1 MIRFKNVKVGYAQVL
16 LEIEDLALEAGRVYA
31 LIGRNGSGK
40 STLLKTIIGQLPLL
54 NGQLFFGEHALSTL
68 VKNHEQRAKLIAY
81 VASMFEGVDA
91 LSLQAYVALG
101 RLPYLGALG
110 RLQPHDRDKIDE
122 ILARLD
128 LTKLALKPTPQLSD
142 GERQLGSL
150 ARAMVQDTPIM
161 VLDEPTSFL
170 DYFNRELF
178 LEQLQIWVQGSQN
191 RTAIFSSHDIDLCL
205 DKQIPLLILSNKG
218 LVLLENA
225 SKESVMEL
233 LRQS

>member
-1 MIRFKNVKVGYAQVL
+1 MIKFNKVQVGYKQVL

-40 STLLKTIIGQLPLL
+40 STLLKSMIGQLPLL
-54 NGQLFFGEHALSTL
+54 GGQIEIGGYTIQELIKDH
-68 VKNHEQRAKLIAY
+68 VQRAREIAY

-91 LSLQAYVALG
+91 LSLRAYVALG

-110 RLQPHDRDKIDE
+110 RLQSEDQHKIDE

-128 LTKLALKPTPQLSD
+128 LTKLASKPTLQLSD

-161 VLDEPTSFL
+161 MLDEPASFL
-170 DYFNRELF
+170 DYFNRELL

-205 DKQIPLLILSNKG
+205 EKQMPLLILSNKK
-218 LVLLENA
+218 LVLLEKA
-225 SKESVMEL
+225 SKEKVMEL

>member
-1 MIRFKNVKVGYAQVL
+1 MIRFKNIQVGYAHVL
-16 LEIEDLALEAGRVYA
+16 LEIADLALEAGRVYA

-40 STLLKTIIGQLPLL
+40 STLLKSMIGQLPLL
-54 NGQLFFGEHALSTL
+54 GGQIEIGDHSINQLIKDHA
-68 VKNHEQRAKLIAY
+68 QRAREIAY
-81 VASMFEGVDA
+81 VASMFEGVEA
-91 LSLQAYVALG
+91 LTLKAYVALG

-110 RLQPHDRDKIDE
+110 RLQPEDQDKIDE

-128 LTKLALKPTPQLSD
+128 LTKLASKPTPQLSD

-161 VLDEPTSFL
+161 VLDEPASFL
-170 DYFNRELF
+170 DYFNRELL

-205 DKQIPLLILSNKG
+205 EKQIPLLILSNKK

-233 LRQS
+233 LRSS

>member
-1 MIRFKNVKVGYAQVL
+1 MIRFKNIQVGYAQVL
-16 LEIEDLALEAGRVYA
+16 LEIADLALEAGRVYA

-40 STLLKTIIGQLPLL
+40 STLLKSMIGQLPLL
-54 NGQLFFGEHALSTL
+54 GGQIEIGDHSIDQLIKDHA
-68 VKNHEQRAKLIAY
+68 QRAREIAY
-81 VASMFEGVDA
+81 VASMFEGVEA
-91 LSLQAYVALG
+91 LTLKAYVALG

-110 RLQPHDRDKIDE
+110 RLQPEDQDKIYE

-128 LTKLALKPTPQLSD
+128 LTKLASKPTPQLSD

-161 VLDEPTSFL
+161 VLDEPASFL
-170 DYFNRELF
+170 DYFNREL
-178 LEQLQIWVQGSQN
+178 LLDQLQIWVQGSQN

-205 DKQIPLLILSNKG
+205 EKQIPLLILSNKK

-233 LRQS
+233 LR

>member
-1 MIRFKNVKVGYAQVL
+1 M
-16 LEIEDLALEAGRVYA
+16 YA

-54 NGQLFFGEHALSTL
+54 NGQLYIGEHALSTL

-81 VASMFEGVDA
+81 VASMFDGVDA
-91 LSLQAYVALG
+91 LTLQAYVALG

-110 RLQPHDRDKIDE
+110 RLQPEDQQKIEE

-128 LTKLALKPTPQLSD
+128 LTKLAAKPTVQLSD

-161 VLDEPTSFL
+161 VLDEPASFL
-170 DYFNRELF
+170 
-178 LEQLQIWVQGSQN
+178 S
-191 RTAIFSSHDIDLCL
+191 
-205 DKQIPLLILSNKG
+205 
-218 LVLLENA
+218 
-225 SKESVMEL
+225 
-233 LRQS
+233 

>member
-1 MIRFKNVKVGYAQVL
+1 MIRFKDIQVGYAQVL
-16 LEIEDLALEAGRVYA
+16 LEIADLALEAGRVYA

-40 STLLKTIIGQLPLL
+40 STLLKSMIGQLPLL
-54 NGQLFFGEHALSTL
+54 GGQIEIGDHSINQLIKDHA
-68 VKNHEQRAKLIAY
+68 QRAREIAY
-81 VASMFEGVDA
+81 VASMFEGVEA
-91 LSLQAYVALG
+91 LTLKAYVALG

-110 RLQPHDRDKIDE
+110 RLQPEDQDKIDE

-128 LTKLALKPTPQLSD
+128 LTKLASKPTPQLSD

-161 VLDEPTSFL
+161 VLDEPASFL
-170 DYFNRELF
+170 DYFNRELL

-205 DKQIPLLILSNKG
+205 EKQIPLLILSNKK

-233 LRQS
+233 LRSS

>member
-1 MIRFKNVKVGYAQVL
+1 MIRFKNIQVGYAQVL
-16 LEIEDLALEAGRVYA
+16 LEIDDLALEAGRVYA

-40 STLLKTIIGQLPLL
+40 STLLKSMIGQLPLL
-54 NGQLFFGEHALSTL
+54 GGQIEIGDHSINQLIKDHA
-68 VKNHEQRAKLIAY
+68 QRAREIAY
-81 VASMFEGVDA
+81 VASMFEGVEA
-91 LSLQAYVALG
+91 LTLKAYVALG

-110 RLQPHDRDKIDE
+110 RLQPEDQDKIDE

-128 LTKLALKPTPQLSD
+128 LTKLASKPTPQLSD

-161 VLDEPTSFL
+161 VLDEPASFL
-170 DYFNRELF
+170 DYFNREL
-178 LEQLQIWVQGSQN
+178 LLDQLQIWVQGSQN

-205 DKQIPLLILSNKG
+205 EKQIPLLILSNKK

-233 LRQS
+233 LR

>member
-1 MIRFKNVKVGYAQVL
+1 MIRFKNIQVGYAHVL
-16 LEIEDLALEAGRVYA
+16 LEIADLALEAGRVYA

-40 STLLKTIIGQLPLL
+40 STLLKSMIGQLPLL
-54 NGQLFFGEHALSTL
+54 GGQIEIGDHSINQLIKDHA
-68 VKNHEQRAKLIAY
+68 QRAREIAY
-81 VASMFEGVDA
+81 VASMFEGVEA
-91 LSLQAYVALG
+91 LTLKAYVALG

-110 RLQPHDRDKIDE
+110 RLQPEDQDKIDE

-128 LTKLALKPTPQLSD
+128 LTKLASKPTPQLSD

-161 VLDEPTSFL
+161 VLDEPASFL
-170 DYFNRELF
+170 DYFNRELL

-205 DKQIPLLILSNKG
+205 EKQIPLLILSNKK

-233 LRQS
+233 LR

>member
-1 MIRFKNVKVGYAQVL
+1 MIKFKNIQVGYAQVL
-16 LEIEDLALEAGRVYA
+16 LEIDDLALEAGRVYA

-54 NGQLFFGEHALSTL
+54 GGQIEIGDHSINQLIKDH
-68 VKNHEQRAKLIAY
+68 VQRAREIAY

-91 LSLQAYVALG
+91 LTLQAYVALG

-110 RLQPHDRDKIDE
+110 RLQPEDQDKIDE

-128 LTKLALKPTPQLSD
+128 LSKLAAKPTPQLSD

-161 VLDEPTSFL
+161 VLDEPASFL
-170 DYFNRELF
+170 DYFNRELL

-191 RTAIFSSHDIDLCL
+191 RTALFSSHDIDLCL
-205 DKQIPLLILSNKG
+205 EKQIPLLILSNRK

-233 LRQS
+233 LR

>member
-1 MIRFKNVKVGYAQVL
+1 MIRFKNIQVGYAQVL
-16 LEIEDLALEAGRVYA
+16 LEIDDLALEAGRVYA

-40 STLLKTIIGQLPLL
+40 STLLKSMIGQLPLL
-54 NGQLFFGEHALSTL
+54 GGQIEIGDHSINQLIKDHA
-68 VKNHEQRAKLIAY
+68 QRAREIAY
-81 VASMFEGVDA
+81 VASMFEGVEA
-91 LSLQAYVALG
+91 LTLKAYVALG

-110 RLQPHDRDKIDE
+110 RLQPEDQDKIDE

-128 LTKLALKPTPQLSD
+128 LTKLASKPTPQLSD

-161 VLDEPTSFL
+161 VLDEPASFL
-170 DYFNRELF
+170 DYFNRELL

-205 DKQIPLLILSNKG
+205 EKQIPLLILSNKK

-233 LRQS
+233 LR

>member
-1 MIRFKNVKVGYAQVL
+1 MIKFNKVQVGYKQVL

-31 LIGRNGSGK
+31 LIGRNGSGT
-40 STLLKTIIGQLPLL
+40 STLLKSMIGQLPLL
-54 NGQLFFGEHALSTL
+54 GGQIEIGGYTIQELIKDH
-68 VKNHEQRAKLIAY
+68 VQRAREIAY

-91 LSLQAYVALG
+91 LSLRAYVALG

-110 RLQPHDRDKIDE
+110 RLQSEDQHKIDE
-122 ILARLD
+122 ILACLD
-128 LTKLALKPTPQLSD
+128 LTKLASKPTLQLSD

-150 ARAMVQDTPIM
+150 ARAMVQDTPFM
-161 VLDEPTSFL
+161 MLDEPASFL
-170 DYFNRELF
+170 DYFNRELL

-205 DKQIPLLILSNKG
+205 EKQMPLLILSNKK
-218 LVLLENA
+218 LELLEKA
-225 SKESVMEL
+225 SKEKVMEL

>member
-1 MIRFKNVKVGYAQVL
+1 MIRFKDIQVGYAQVL
-16 LEIEDLALEAGRVYA
+16 LEIDDLALEAGRVYA

-40 STLLKTIIGQLPLL
+40 STLLKSMIGQLPLL
-54 NGQLFFGEHALSTL
+54 GGQIEIGDHSINQLIKDHA
-68 VKNHEQRAKLIAY
+68 QRAREIAY
-81 VASMFEGVDA
+81 VASMFEGVEA
-91 LSLQAYVALG
+91 LTLKAYVALG

-110 RLQPHDRDKIDE
+110 RLQPEDQDKIDE

-128 LTKLALKPTPQLSD
+128 LTKLASKPTPQLSD

-161 VLDEPTSFL
+161 VLDEPASFL
-170 DYFNRELF
+170 DYFNREL
-178 LEQLQIWVQGSQN
+178 LLDQLQIWVQGSQN
-191 RTAIFSSHDIDLCL
+191 RTVIFSSHDIDLCL
-205 DKQIPLLILSNKG
+205 EKQIPLLILSNKK

-233 LRQS
+233 LR

>member
-1 MIRFKNVKVGYAQVL
+1 MIRFKNIQVGYAQVL
-16 LEIEDLALEAGRVYA
+16 LEIDDLALEAGRVYA

-40 STLLKTIIGQLPLL
+40 STLLKSMIGQLPLL
-54 NGQLFFGEHALSTL
+54 GGQIEIGDHSIHQLIKDHA
-68 VKNHEQRAKLIAY
+68 QRAREIAY
-81 VASMFEGVDA
+81 VASMFEGVEA
-91 LSLQAYVALG
+91 LTLKAYVALG

-110 RLQPHDRDKIDE
+110 RLQPEDQDKIDE

-128 LTKLALKPTPQLSD
+128 LTKLASKPTPQLSD

-161 VLDEPTSFL
+161 VLDEPASFL
-170 DYFNRELF
+170 DYFNRELL

-205 DKQIPLLILSNKG
+205 EKQIPLLILSNKK

-233 LRQS
+233 LRSS

>member
-1 MIRFKNVKVGYAQVL
+1 MIKFKNIQVGYAQVL
-16 LEIEDLALEAGRVYA
+16 LEIDDLALEAGRVYA

-54 NGQLFFGEHALSTL
+54 GGQIEIGDHSINQLIKDH
-68 VKNHEQRAKLIAY
+68 VQRAREIAY

-91 LSLQAYVALG
+91 LTLQAYVALG

-110 RLQPHDRDKIDE
+110 RLQPEDQDKIDE

-128 LTKLALKPTPQLSD
+128 LSKLAAKPTPQLSD

-161 VLDEPTSFL
+161 VLDEPASFL
-170 DYFNRELF
+170 DYFNRELL

-191 RTAIFSSHDIDLCL
+191 RTALFSSHDIDLCL
-205 DKQIPLLILSNKG
+205 EKQIPLLILSNKK

-233 LRQS
+233 LR

>member
-1 MIRFKNVKVGYAQVL
+1 MIRFKNIQVGYAQVL
-16 LEIEDLALEAGRVYA
+16 LEIDDLALEAGRVYA

-40 STLLKTIIGQLPLL
+40 STLLKSMIGQLPLL
-54 NGQLFFGEHALSTL
+54 GGQIEIGDHSINQLIKDHA
-68 VKNHEQRAKLIAY
+68 QRAREIAY
-81 VASMFEGVDA
+81 VASMFEGVEA
-91 LSLQAYVALG
+91 LTLKAYVALG

-110 RLQPHDRDKIDE
+110 RLQPEDQDKIDE

-128 LTKLALKPTPQLSD
+128 LTKLASKPTPQLSD

-161 VLDEPTSFL
+161 VLDEPASFL
-170 DYFNRELF
+170 DYFNREL
-178 LEQLQIWVQGSQN
+178 LLDQLQIWVQGSQN
-191 RTAIFSSHDIDLCL
+191 RTVIFSSHDIDLCL
-205 DKQIPLLILSNKG
+205 EKQIPLLILSNKK

-233 LRQS
+233 LR

>member
-1 MIRFKNVKVGYAQVL
+1 MIRFKDIQVGYAQVL
-16 LEIEDLALEAGRVYA
+16 LEIADLALEAGRVYA

-40 STLLKTIIGQLPLL
+40 STLLKSMIGQLPLL
-54 NGQLFFGEHALSTL
+54 GGQIEIGDHSINQLIKDHA
-68 VKNHEQRAKLIAY
+68 QRAREIAY
-81 VASMFEGVDA
+81 VASMFEGVEA
-91 LSLQAYVALG
+91 LTLKAYVALG

-110 RLQPHDRDKIDE
+110 RLQPEDQDKIDE

-128 LTKLALKPTPQLSD
+128 LTKLASKPTPQLSD

-161 VLDEPTSFL
+161 VLDEPASFL
-170 DYFNRELF
+170 DYFNRELL

-205 DKQIPLLILSNKG
+205 EKQIPLLILSNKN

-233 LRQS
+233 LR